1 MSRIPRFC
9 RKFVGTTE
17 VPRKVRIISRS
28 GEPTWVVKS
37 LTIHFALVFILSIIK
52 QSDFQKSDGFK
63 PKVEPSRT
71 SSGLSFGSLF
81 SSKHP
86 STNHI
91 YLSKVLNIEFFYS
104 SLILLLLNGY
114 KFHSSAMGLIFP
126 TRALPCV

>member
-1 MSRIPRFC
+1 M
-9 RKFVGTTE
+9 GTTE

-28 GEPTWVVKS
+28 GEGGGEPTWVVKS

-52 QSDFQKSDGFK
+52 QSDFQQSDGFK

-71 SSGLSFGSLF
+71 SSGLSFGSIF

-86 STNHI
+86 STNHR

-126 TRALPCV
+126 TRALPWV